1 MTEAAPTGSQAK
13 FPTGGALPKPK
24 GSGQPTTTAGDVPT
38 PKASAAAPLNNCV
51 YTCVY
56 PFNSPTNHRTCIGR
70 SRSSAKRCTWIHDD
84 DELNINPPT
93 PCLGKRP
100 QRPKPKGPGRPW
112 GQKPLAHGRTV
123 EGVLHMDP
131 GDLTL
136 HRALLQDHSRPRFPG
151 ADGRL
156 PVRSRYGRVYD

>member
-1 MTEAAPTGSQAK
+1 MAPSTRPNGRPSK
-13 FPTGGALPKPK
+13 VVRDDGA
-24 GSGQPTTTAGDVPT
+24 SDD
-38 PKASAAAPLNNCV
+38 
-51 YTCVY
+51 
-56 PFNSPTNHRTCIGR
+56 
-70 SRSSAKRCTWIHDD
+70 DD